1 MSVATS
7 PPFAPIAPG
16 DTTPGATTPLATTP
30 GTTSGT
36 APGLLPWRAARSAS
50 LRALAAGLIGLIGA
64 LGVLLYA
71 NTAYR
76 VWFYFSPL
84 TDFFAFRSWA
94 AMLHASAHATDLYV
108 PALVQAFLNTEIV
121 HFPHHYPFAYP
132 PSFLL
137 MIYPLGRLPARVGS
151 ELWMLAGLGLYA
163 GMLAEMPWRRAIAVG
178 LLVLPATVLTTTGGQ
193 DGLIFAAFLA
203 GACRVLPRRPVL
215 AGVLFGLAAC
225 KPQFG
230 VLVPVA
236 LLAAREWRAIL
247 AAIATVLASVLAS
260 GLAFGFDMWTTWPLS
275 LLGLADFARESTRLS
290 PLMPSVTA
298 NLRLLHMAPPL
309 VLAGQILAG
318 AVAAGCVWI
327 VWRRGAGRLPAAV
340 LLVGAFLATPYAF
353 FYDLPILNAGLLAF
367 VADRA
372 ARGRRLAPLELAAFV
387 LALLLPVAMNAIGKG
402 WLPALPLSLPVL
414 AAVFAL
420 VVHRALRPEAA
431 LPLGRAAAGPL
442 GRAAAGPLGRVAYGW
457 TWRAAVGRFRPT
469 ASPSALSPFP
479 TGTRCSSISPRSTRR
494 MPTSCW
500 SPPWCRGRSPGSP
513 PRTSTAR

>member
-1 MSVATS
+1 MSAATS
-7 PPFAPIAPG
+7 PSVAPI
-16 DTTPGATTPLATTP
+16 
-30 GTTSGT
+30 
-36 APGLLPWRAARSAS
+36 APGLLPWRAARSAW
-50 LRALAAGLIGLIGA
+50 LRALAAGLVGLIGA

-71 NTAYR
+71 NTVYR
-76 VWFYFSPL
+76 IWFHFSPL

-108 PALVQAFLNTEIV
+108 PALVQAFLNTEIA

-132 PSFLL
+132 PAFLL
-137 MIYPLGRLPARVGS
+137 MIYPLGLLPARVGS
-151 ELWMLAGLGLYA
+151 ELWILAGLGLYV
-163 GMLAEMPWRRAIAVG
+163 GMLAEVPWRRAIAVG

-236 LLAAREWRAIL
+236 LLEARQWRAIL

-260 GLAFGFDMWTTWPLS
+260 GLAFGFDMWVRWPLA
-275 LLGLADFARESTRLS
+275 LFGLADFARESSRLS

-298 NLRLLHMAPPL
+298 NLRLLHLAPPL
-309 VLAGQILAG
+309 ILAGQILAG

-327 VWRRGAGRLPAAV
+327 VWRRGPGRLPAAV
-340 LLVGAFLATPYAF
+340 LLAGAFLATPYAF

-367 VADRA
+367 VTDRVA
-372 ARGRRLAPLELAAFV
+372 HERRLTPLELAAFV

-414 AAVFAL
+414 VAVFAL
-420 VVHRALRPEAA
+420 VVHRALRPEAG
-431 LPLGRAAAGPL
+431 LPSGRPAAEPLDRPAAEPLDRAAAGP
-442 GRAAAGPLGRVAYGW
+442 A
-457 TWRAAVGRFRPT
+457 
-469 ASPSALSPFP
+469 
-479 TGTRCSSISPRSTRR
+479 
-494 MPTSCW
+494 
-500 SPPWCRGRSPGSP
+500 
-513 PRTSTAR
+513 